1 MPLKHDKGIKIQFPD
16 DIREA
21 LEKAKVDSK
30 ASSLGEIVRLAVNE
44 YLQNRGFL

>member
-21 LEKAKVDSK
+21 LERAKLEYKV
-30 ASSLGEIVRLAVNE
+30 SSLGEIVRIAVRE
-44 YLQNRGFL
+44 YLQNGGFL